1 METNIVR
8 LSSLMC
14 EFLTHLTM
22 NLESC
27 NINVLHLMRFIDKD
41 FALILAW
48 I

>member
-8 LSSLMC
+8 LNPLMHV
-14 EFLTHLTM
+14 FLTRLTM

-27 NINVLHLMRFIDKD
+27 QINILHLMRFIDKD

-48 I
+48 T